1 MNRAIVMLLTFL
13 WSSPAPAFRHS
24 GNSLLKLC
32 TETADMYP
40 FVQYSM
46 CIGYIQG
53 VMDHDQ
59 VRADWKKTL
68 KTFCVPNDVTNGQ
81 LRKVAMN
88 YLNENPEDLH
98 LNAASLVA
106 TALYEAYPCE

>member
-1 MNRAIVMLLTFL
+1 MLLTFL
-13 WSSPAPAFRHS
+13 WSSPVPAARHS

-32 TETADMYP
+32 TETADLYP

-53 VMDHDQ
+53 VLDHDQ
-59 VRADWKKTL
+59 VRADGEKTG
-68 KTFCVPNDVTNGQ
+68 KPFCVPNDVSNDQ
-81 LRKVAMN
+81 LRKVAIN
-88 YLNENPEDLH
+88 NLNEYPENLH

-106 TALYEAYPCE
+106 TALHEAFPCE

>member
-13 WSSPAPAFRHS
+13 WSSPVPAVRHS

-88 YLNENPEDLH
+88 YLNDYPEDLH